1 MIALRQS
8 KMDNEWKGGCKTACI
23 SRRHDFL
30 HRKSQGIYKISGK
43 LADEFSNVSGH
54 HKVTTQKVIA
64 KKNF

>member
-1 MIALRQS
+1 MNGKEDAKLPVFQDDMISYTENPKESTKYRV
-8 KMDNEWKGGCKTACI
+8 
-23 SRRHDFL
+23 
-30 HRKSQGIYKISGK
+30 K